1 MPFRRLHP
9 NPETGHTKN
18 PTLIGKTFN
27 RDESDEGS
35 STGRIYHA
43 LLDYRAMRKP
53 LLPSSVPLTESAT
66 KILSQSLRQS
76 GLLTYSLDDIL
87 LSNTIQTKPSSSSI
101 PPPALPKS
109 EISYGDEETDSR
121 VSIDSPS
128 VQLSPDEIAR
138 QFAESAAR
146 ALDANEVGYLIDF
159 LQKPR
164 LVGQRP
170 SRQLI
175 RAKLDAFFETE
186 IAITREPRDRL
197 ADPSGPEDAELG
209 IILHCQ
215 TMKGHVGEFWN
226 PESRT
231 IQLLSAKGLSPEFIY
246 GFDWHWRAEES
257 ARRPGKTACPTKRW
271 PIAKRSIHDEFS
283 RELLELL
290 PLPWL
295 IIGGSCAKDSYRRT
309 LSPLAKQVL
318 VPLSET
324 VNLQIELDIQENGIK
339 RIAIYVPHPS
349 SGFFQPSSSSN
360 YGIVLDASISF
371 LLWLQYKEGN
381 SSVFTT
387 TMSTIPRGVPS
398 AAPFAEL
405 YSYRKRETNLGRKLT
420 EHEYQPAFLS
430 WAATYLPESPLNV
443 LGRGDSLADSLI
455 KVVGDKIS
463 VTKQLNGFNAVQTG
477 RKGPASRYHYE
488 FKQIWDGQCVS
499 VTKKGSFKIFLSDD
513 QPSLELKGGRP
524 LQAIVSKSSE
534 PVTIHFSENDITLQ
548 QGGVVVF
555 RKTCASIEDQDLRA
569 RWVEQVRIE
578 CIEKADSS
586 KALITEPITKGT
598 SFRQGREDVSSTADD
613 QERQ

>member
-9 NPETGHTKN
+9 NPATGHTKN
-18 PTLIGKTFN
+18 PSLIRKAFN
-27 RDESDEGS
+27 PDESDEGS

-43 LLDYRAMRKP
+43 LLDYRTMRKP
-53 LLPSSVPLTESAT
+53 LLPSSAPPTESAS
-66 KILSQSLRQS
+66 KILPQSLSQS
-76 GLLTYSLDDIL
+76 GLLTYSLDDVL
-87 LSNTIQTKPSSSSI
+87 GSDNIQTKSSSSSI
-101 PPPALPKS
+101 LSNALPKS
-109 EISYGDEETDSR
+109 EISYDDGKTDNR
-121 VSIDSPS
+121 VSLDMPS
-128 VQLSPDEIAR
+128 GQFLPEEIAC
-138 QFAESAAR
+138 QFAESAAH
-146 ALDANEVGYLIDF
+146 ALDANEVEYLIDF

-175 RAKLDAFFETE
+175 RAKLDAFFEAE
-186 IAITREPRDRL
+186 IAISREPRDRL
-197 ADPSGPEDAELG
+197 ANPSGPEDAELG

-226 PESRT
+226 PDSRT

-271 PIAKRSIHDEFS
+271 PSAKRSVHDEFS

-290 PLPWL
+290 PLPWV
-295 IIGGSCAKDSYRRT
+295 IIGGGCAKDSYRRT
-309 LSPLAKQVL
+309 LSPLSKQIL
-318 VPLSET
+318 VPLSDT

-349 SGFFQPSSSSN
+349 SGFFQPSLSLS
-360 YGIVLDASISF
+360 YGIVLDTSISF
-371 LLWLQYKEGN
+371 LLWLQYKDGD
-381 SSVFTT
+381 SSIFTT

-405 YSYRKRETNLGRKLT
+405 YGYRKRETTFGRKLT
-420 EHEYQPAFLS
+420 EHEYQPAFLT
-430 WAATYLPESPLNV
+430 WAASYLPEPPLFV

-463 VTKQLNGFNAVQTG
+463 ATKGLNGFNAVQTG
-477 RKGPASRYHYE
+477 RKGPASRYRYE

-524 LQAIVSKSSE
+524 LQAIVSKTSK

-548 QGGVVVF
+548 QGGLVVF
-555 RKTCASIEDQDLRA
+555 RKTCASIEGQDLRA
-569 RWVEQVRIE
+569 RWAEQVRIE
-578 CIEKADSS
+578 GIEKTASS
-586 KALITEPITKGT
+586 KALITEPVTKGT
-598 SFRQGREDVSSTADD
+598 SFRQDRGDVSSAADD
-613 QERQ
+613 